1 MSALTLRSVAFQ
13 PIKACLFESVKR
25 PAISQSFDWV
35 SGLIQAQTEQVLRQ
49 LTEAEK
55 AQIERH
61 FLCSTMVELPFTTG
75 DIAWSEVAQKLAQQ
89 GLNNPDTYINAYECA
104 SWGYSL
110 RHYLN
115 YAKPEQ
121 SRFLLV
127 SILDANFYDLTF
139 WRYNENWH
147 ESGFGITTIL
157 LEVTK
162 EVTNELIT
170 QCALTHNSMAEFAT
184 VVRRTVTGKE
194 DVCLALPFFPEH
206 IQEMF
211 NKLLAKQWRLPDLH
225 HRWGHCF
232 GSDPW
237 LSILCH
243 SLENPPLEDQKYMAA
258 SLALNGYFAM
268 AEVVVNQHTQLILNE
283 EAAYV

>member
-1 MSALTLRSVAFQ
+1 MSALMLRSIAFQ
-13 PIKACLFESVKR
+13 PLKSNLFENSER
-25 PAISQSFDWV
+25 PNIARSFDWV
-35 SGLIQAQTEQVLRQ
+35 AGLIQAQTEQVLSP
-49 LTEAEK
+49 LTGVEK
-55 AQIERH
+55 AQLDRH

-75 DIAWSEVAQKLAQQ
+75 DISWSEVAKTLAQQ
-89 GLNNPDTYINAYECA
+89 GQHNPDTYINAYECA

-115 YAKPEQ
+115 FAKPET

-157 LEVTK
+157 LEVQG
-162 EVTNELIT
+162 EVEDALIT
-170 QCALTHNSMAEFAT
+170 KCALTHNSMAEFAT
-184 VVRRTVTGKE
+184 VVRRTVTGKD

-206 IQEMF
+206 IQDMF

-225 HRWGHCF
+225 HQWGHCF

-243 SLENPPLEDQKYMAA
+243 SLENPPLEDKKYMAA

-268 AEVVVNQHTQLILNE
+268 AEVVVNQNTQLILNK

>member
-1 MSALTLRSVAFQ
+1 MSALTVRGIGFQ
-13 PIKACLFESVKR
+13 PLKSCLYEQRPSIEASFE
-25 PAISQSFDWV
+25 WL
-35 SGLIQAQTEQVLRQ
+35 SGLIHTQTEQVLAKLSEEERS
-49 LTEAEK
+49 
-55 AQIERH
+55 QIDRH
-61 FLCSTMVELPFTTG
+61 FLCSTMVEMPFTTG
-75 DIAWSEVAQKLAQQ
+75 DIAWSDVAEKLTAL
-89 GLNNPDTYINAYECA
+89 GSNNPDTYINAYECA

-110 RHYLN
+110 RHYLT
-115 YAKPEQ
+115 YAKADKK
-121 SRFLLV
+121 RFLLV

-147 ESGFGITTIL
+147 ESGFGITTVL
-157 LEVTK
+157 LEVTG
-162 EVTNELIT
+162 EVSNELIT

-184 VVRRTVTGKE
+184 VVRRTVTGR
-194 DVCLALPFFPEH
+194 DNVCLALPFFPEH

-225 HRWGHCF
+225 HNWGHCF

-243 SLENPPLEDQKYMAA
+243 SLENPPLEEQKYMAA

-268 AEVVVNQHTQLILNE
+268 AEVRVNQDTHLILNE
-283 EAAYV
+283 EASYE

>member
-1 MSALTLRSVAFQ
+1 MSALTVRGIGFQ
-13 PIKACLFESVKR
+13 PLKTRLYEQR
-25 PAISQSFDWV
+25 PKIEASFDWLA
-35 SGLIQAQTEQVLRQ
+35 GLINQQTQQILAALSAV
-49 LTEAEK
+49 EK
-55 AQIERH
+55 AQIDRH

-75 DIAWSEVAQKLAQQ
+75 DIAWADVAQTLSEK
-89 GLNNPDTYINAYECA
+89 GPHNPDTYINAYECA

-110 RHYLN
+110 RHYLTH
-115 YAKPEQ
+115 AKPEK

-127 SILDANFYDLTF
+127 SILDANLYDLTF

-147 ESGFGITTIL
+147 ESGFGLTTVL
-157 LEVTK
+157 LEVTG
-162 EVTNELIT
+162 EVTDELVT

-184 VVRRTVTGKE
+184 VVRRTVTGRE
-194 DVCLALPFFPEH
+194 NVCLALPFFPEN
-206 IQEMF
+206 IQDMF
-211 NKLLAKQWRLPDLH
+211 NKLLAKQRRLPDLH
-225 HRWGHCF
+225 HDWGHCF

-243 SLENPPLEDQKYMAA
+243 SLKNPPIEAQKYMAA

-268 AEVVVNQHTQLILNE
+268 AEVVVNQDTTLILNE